1 MGSVKEICNVM
12 TQKNNRENLVSII
25 TPTYNSSKF
34 LRETLDCI
42 IAQTYKN
49 WELIITDDGS
59 TDNTLLILEEYS
71 KKESRINFYKSV
83 SNLGSGIARNNSI
96 KLAKGRFIAFIDS
109 DDIWLP
115 NKLFNHIKFMQE
127 NNLIFSHA
135 SFGFINESGEKIKN
149 TFKVSERKVGYK
161 DLLKRTEIG
170 CLTAIYDQFEI
181 GKFYMSS
188 DRRRQDYFLWLSILK
203 AGHYSYGYNKVES
216 FYRLH
221 DGQVKKFN
229 LKYLLDHYTFLR
241 QRQKLSILAATYYLS
256 LYIYSS
262 VKRYF
267 L

>member
-1 MGSVKEICNVM
+1 MIGEIKED
-12 TQKNNRENLVSII
+12 LVSII
-25 TPTYNSSKF
+25 TPTYNSNKF

-59 TDNTLLILEEYS
+59 TDNTILILEEYS
-71 KKESRINFYKSV
+71 KKDNRIKFYTSK
-83 SNLGSGIARNNSI
+83 SNLGSGLARNNSI

-127 NNLIFSHA
+127 NNLTFSHA
-135 SFGFINESGEKIKN
+135 SYGYIDETGEKIKK
-149 TFKVSERKVGYK
+149 TFKVSKRKVGYK
-161 DLLKRTEIG
+161 DLLKRTEISVS
-170 CLTAIYDQFEI
+170 TTIYDQFAI

-203 AGHYSYGYNKVES
+203 AGHYSLGFDKVDS

-221 DGQVKKFN
+221 DGQIKKINFKF
-229 LKYLLDHYTFLR
+229 LADHYKFLR
-241 QRQKLSILAATYYLS
+241 QRQNLSVLASTYYLL
-256 LYIYSS
+256 LYIFSS
-262 VKRYF
+262 IKKYF
-267 L
+267 I